1 MPTPLAKAFSAID
14 SVKRLLADRLSP
26 AGMKETLTQSA
37 GKLQAFNE
45 DLSTASSKSV
55 LISDEQKQAANIR
68 TTNAMTDVLAGF
80 GGMIVPA
87 AAIMSPKSL
96 KAVQAAIDSG
106 QADMA
111 YASTKVYHDPIDNIL
126 KMVIPDDPGQLKK
139 GMSGR
144 SPQGD
149 FYPKKDGL
157 SVGELVD
164 TSRYPKMLQE
174 FFDAHTV
181 TRTGKPGASYSF
193 ANNNIRVGPSTSADD
208 LASKMFH
215 EMQHGS
221 QALFDMSRG
230 GNPERFFNDYAK
242 YSTAKTLVDQKLLAT
257 GNSME
262 AIQGAARAAP
272 LPQSLT
278 SSPASM
284 IDDPQYLLSVKK
296 MLRQMELQAHK
307 NYSTIP
313 GEAEARLVQTQMA
326 TGDYM
331 SHPSKMLDVTVADM
345 LKHQTG
351 KVGQVDADP
360 VSRTII
366 DVLLGYNTGVKP

>member
-68 TTNAMTDVLAGF
+68 TTDAMTGVLAGF

>member
-68 TTNAMTDVLAGF
+68 TTDAMTGVLAGF

-96 KAVQAAIDSG
+96 KAVQAAIDAG

>member
-68 TTNAMTDVLAGF
+68 TTDAMTGVLAGF

-181 TRTGKPGASYSF
+181 TRTVKPGASYSF

>member
-1 MPTPLAKAFSAID
+1 
-14 SVKRLLADRLSP
+14 
-26 AGMKETLTQSA
+26 MKETLTQSA
-37 GKLQAFNE
+37 GKLQATSADIE
-45 DLSTASSKSV
+45 TAKSKSV

-68 TTNAMTDVLAGF
+68 TTDAMTDVLAGF

-96 KAVQAAIDSG
+96 KAVQAAIDAG

-181 TRTGKPGASYSF
+181 TRTVKPGASYSF